1 MKKRI
6 VLVLVCVLLLA
17 GCAAETTEVTEM
29 TEAAQLA
36 NPWVE
41 YATLAEAEAVAGFSL
56 GLPETVAG
64 SYVAETFRVMD
75 GQLLEVVYRDEVFE
89 VTVRK
94 MAGEGQDISG
104 VYTAY
109 DVVNDYEIDGGVC
122 TVKCMK
128 DDADRSWLHLISMNG
143 YSYSL
148 YAPNGYW
155 GDSNADFL
163 GSLYENEEK
172 RAAK

>member
-1 MKKRI
+1 MKKI
-6 VLVLVCVLLLA
+6 GMILGLLALLLA
-17 GCAAETTEVTEM
+17 GCAAETTGVTE
-29 TEAAQLA
+29 TAEAVQLA
-36 NPWVE
+36 NPWVDH
-41 YATLAEAEAVAGFSL
+41 ATLAEAEAAVGFSL
-56 GLPETVAG
+56 GLSETVAG
-64 SYVAETFRVMD
+64 SYAAEKFRVMN
-75 GQLLEVVYRDEVFE
+75 GQLLEVVYRDAEFE

-109 DVVNDYEIDGGVC
+109 DVVQEIEFDGGMC
-122 TVKCMK
+122 TVKYSK
-128 DDADRSWLHLISMNG
+128 DSAEPSWLHLISMDG

-163 GSLYENEEK
+163 GSLGVY
-172 RAAK
+172 